1 MTISQPFAIAKE
13 GDWYEMMTDF
23 DYMVESIS
31 HDISLMLMERRG
43 MTMIE
48 ALDTLYNS
56 ETYEKLS
63 DARSGLYFQA
73 PGYVYDFLDK
83 EVEYGKMQ

>member
-1 MTISQPFAIAKE
+1 
-13 GDWYEMMTDF
+13 MTDF
-23 DYMVESIS
+23 DYMLEGMARDLTV
-31 HDISLMLMERRG
+31 MLMERRKMP
-43 MTMIE
+43 MTD

-63 DARSGLYFQA
+63 DPRSGLYFQS

-83 EVEYGKMQ
+83 EIEYGKMQ

>member
-1 MTISQPFAIAKE
+1 
-13 GDWYEMMTDF
+13 MTDF
-23 DYMVESIS
+23 EYMVEGMTR
-31 HDISLMLMERRG
+31 DLAVMLMERRG
-43 MTMIE
+43 MSMPS

-63 DARSGLYFQA
+63 NPRFGLYFQS

-83 EVEYGKMQ
+83 EIEYGKMQ

>member
-1 MTISQPFAIAKE
+1 MTN
-13 GDWYEMMTDF
+13 F
-23 DYMVESIS
+23 DYMVEGMTR
-31 HDISLMLMERRG
+31 DLAVMLIERRG
-43 MTMIE
+43 MSMTD

-63 DARSGLYFQA
+63 DPRSGLYFQA

-83 EVEYGKMQ
+83 EIEYGKIQ

>member
-1 MTISQPFAIAKE
+1 
-13 GDWYEMMTDF
+13 MTDF
-23 DYMVESIS
+23 DYMLEGMTRDLTV
-31 HDISLMLMERRG
+31 LLMERRRMP
-43 MTMIE
+43 MTD

-63 DARSGLYFQA
+63 DPRSGLYFQS

-83 EVEYGKMQ
+83 EIEYGKMQ

>member
-1 MTISQPFAIAKE
+1 
-13 GDWYEMMTDF
+13 MTDF
-23 DYMVESIS
+23 DFMLEGMTRDLAV
-31 HDISLMLMERRG
+31 MLMERRK
-43 MTMIE
+43 MPVTD

-63 DARSGLYFQA
+63 DPRSGLYFQA

-83 EVEYGKMQ
+83 EIEYGRME

>member
-1 MTISQPFAIAKE
+1 
-13 GDWYEMMTDF
+13 MTDF
-23 DYMVESIS
+23 DFMLEGMTRDLAV
-31 HDISLMLMERRG
+31 MLMERRKMP
-43 MTMIE
+43 MTD

-63 DARSGLYFQA
+63 DPRSGLYFQS

-83 EVEYGKMQ
+83 EIEYGKMQ

>member
-1 MTISQPFAIAKE
+1 MLEGMTRDLA
-13 GDWYEMMTDF
+13 
-23 DYMVESIS
+23 V
-31 HDISLMLMERRG
+31 MLMERRKMP
-43 MTMIE
+43 MTD

-63 DARSGLYFQA
+63 DPRSGLYFQA

-83 EVEYGKMQ
+83 EIEYGRME

>member
-1 MTISQPFAIAKE
+1 MLEGMTRDLA
-13 GDWYEMMTDF
+13 
-23 DYMVESIS
+23 V
-31 HDISLMLMERRG
+31 MLMERRKMP
-43 MTMIE
+43 MTD

-63 DARSGLYFQA
+63 DPRSGLYFPA

-83 EVEYGKMQ
+83 EIEYGRME

>member
-1 MTISQPFAIAKE
+1 
-13 GDWYEMMTDF
+13 
-23 DYMVESIS
+23 
-31 HDISLMLMERRG
+31 MLMKKIS
-43 MTMIE
+43 MSMAD

-63 DARSGLYFQA
+63 DPRSGLYYQA

-83 EVEYGKMQ
+83 EIEYGKMQQLIPGDVFIVKRYLLARNRVSFTS

>member
-1 MTISQPFAIAKE
+1 
-13 GDWYEMMTDF
+13 MTDF
-23 DYMVESIS
+23 DYMLEGMTRDLAV
-31 HDISLMLMERRG
+31 MLMERRKMP
-43 MTMIE
+43 MTD

-63 DARSGLYFQA
+63 DPRSGLYFQA

-83 EVEYGKMQ
+83 EIEYGRME

>member
-1 MTISQPFAIAKE
+1 
-13 GDWYEMMTDF
+13 MTDF
-23 DYMVESIS
+23 DYMLEGMTRDLTV
-31 HDISLMLMERRG
+31 LLMERRNMP
-43 MTMIE
+43 MTD

-63 DARSGLYFQA
+63 DPRSGLYFQS

-83 EVEYGKMQ
+83 EIEYGKMQ

>member
-1 MTISQPFAIAKE
+1 
-13 GDWYEMMTDF
+13 MTDF
-23 DYMVESIS
+23 DYMLEGMTRDLAV
-31 HDISLMLMERRG
+31 MLMERRKMP
-43 MTMIE
+43 MTD

-63 DARSGLYFQA
+63 DPRSGLYFQS

-83 EVEYGKMQ
+83 EIEYGKMQ

>member
-1 MTISQPFAIAKE
+1 
-13 GDWYEMMTDF
+13 MTDF
-23 DYMVESIS
+23 DYMLEGMTRDLAV
-31 HDISLMLMERRG
+31 MLMERRK
-43 MTMIE
+43 MPMDD

-63 DARSGLYFQA
+63 DPRSGLYFQA

-83 EVEYGKMQ
+83 EIEYGRME

>member
-1 MTISQPFAIAKE
+1 
-13 GDWYEMMTDF
+13 MTDF
-23 DYMVESIS
+23 DYMLEGMTRDLAV
-31 HDISLMLMERRG
+31 MLMERRKMP
-43 MTMIE
+43 MTD

-63 DARSGLYFQA
+63 DPRSGLYFQA

-83 EVEYGKMQ
+83 EIEYGRMEY

>member
-1 MTISQPFAIAKE
+1 
-13 GDWYEMMTDF
+13 MTDF
-23 DYMVESIS
+23 DYMLEGMTRDLTV
-31 HDISLMLMERRG
+31 LLMERRKMP
-43 MTMIE
+43 MTD

-63 DARSGLYFQA
+63 DPRSGLYFQA

-83 EVEYGKMQ
+83 EIEYGKMQ